1 MNYGNDFCQNG
12 SRAENVLTKNCSK
25 GMWVMDYRIV
35 SDYGTSVPKVY
46 GCWNTQLFRS
56 MEQAE

>member
-1 MNYGNDFCQNG
+1 MGTIFAKTVPV
-12 SRAENVLTKNCSK
+12 RKNVLTKNCSK